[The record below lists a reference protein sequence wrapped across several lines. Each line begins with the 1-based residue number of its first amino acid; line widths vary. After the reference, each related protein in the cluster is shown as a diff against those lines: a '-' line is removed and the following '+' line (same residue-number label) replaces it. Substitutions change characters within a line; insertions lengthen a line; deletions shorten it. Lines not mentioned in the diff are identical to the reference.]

1 MKLFQT
7 IAKVATVV
15 AILSHT
21 VMHADNTNT
30 VKKQFL
36 QTFDSTI
43 TLLNDKVLSTDQK
56 HSKIVKTSESMFDFE
71 LMAKL
76 SLGKNW
82 RKLNK
87 AQQAEFVE
95 LYKTKMQNSYA
106 SKIDNF
112 TNSKIKI
119 KFTKQLKSN
128 RVVIYSAIEDN
139 KKNSFDVDFKFHKPK
154 VSDKNKKPWLVYD
167 VLIKGVSIIKS
178 DRAQFGAILNRGAV
192 DNLMDKMR
200 EQ

>member
-1 MKLFQT
+1 MKKFNI
-7 IAKVATVV
+7 IAKVATML
-15 AILSHT
+15 AILSLT
-21 VMHADNTNT
+21 SLFGDDTDV
-30 VKKQFL
+30 VKKQF
-36 QTFDSTI
+36 TKSFDSTI
-43 TLLNDKVLSTDQK
+43 TLLNDKALTTDQK
-56 HSKIVKTSESMFDFE
+56 YSKIIKTSESMFDFT

-82 RKLNK
+82 RKLDK
-87 AQQAEFVE
+87 AQQTEFVG

-112 TNSKIKI
+112 TNSKVKI
-119 KFTKQLKSN
+119 KFAKQLKPN
-128 RVVIYSAIEDN
+128 KVVIYSSIEDN

-154 VSDKNKKPWLVYD
+154 IKYDSKEIWLVYD

>member
-7 IAKVATVV
+7 IAKVATMV
-15 AILSHT
+15 AIFSHT
-21 VMHADNTNT
+21 VMYADNTDI

-82 RKLNK
+82 RKLDK
-87 AQQAEFVE
+87 AQQTEFVE

-200 EQ
+200 EK

>member
-1 MKLFQT
+1 M
-7 IAKVATVV
+7 V

>member
-1 MKLFQT
+1 MT
-7 IAKVATVV
+7 KVVV
-15 AILSHT
+15 AILLLLNT
-21 VMHADNTNT
+21 ALYADDTT
-30 VKKQFL
+30 KVKAQFEDI
-36 QTFDSTI
+36 FNSTI
-43 TLLNDKVLSTDQK
+43 ELLNDDKLTNKQK
-56 HSKIVKTSESMFDFE
+56 HSKIIQSSETMFDFD

-82 RKLNK
+82 RKLDT
-87 AQQAEFVE
+87 AQQSEFIK

-112 TNSKIKI
+112 TKSTLNI
-119 KFTKQLKSN
+119 KFVKQLKPN
-128 RVVIYSAIEDN
+128 KVVIYSAIEDN

-154 VSDKNKKPWLVYD
+154 IAYKEKKPWLVYD